1 LERTLKIRNQ
11 QDFAAGF
18 MYIVVGLFF
27 ASLATGYQMG
37 TAAKMGPGY
46 FPFCL
51 GMLLAAI
58 GLIVLLSAITKKA
71 AEVKLKKW
79 DLKSVI
85 WITGAVVLY
94 GVLLSTMGFFVA
106 LITLVFV
113 SASASHEF
121 KWKGTVINAL
131 VLLVFTY
138 LAFVVGLKLQ
148 FPLWPFF
155 LNN

>member
-51 GMLLAAI
+51 GMLLAAL
-58 GLIVLLSAITKKA
+58 GLLVLLGSITKKA
-71 AEVKLKKW
+71 PSLKLAKW

-85 WITGAVVLY
+85 WITGSVILY
-94 GVLLSTMGFFVA
+94 GVLLSTMGFFIA
-106 LITLVFV
+106 LLALVFI
-113 SASASHEF
+113 SASASHEYS
-121 KWKGTVINAL
+121 WKGTILNAL
-131 VLLVFTY
+131 ILLVFTY

>member
-1 LERTLKIRNQ
+1 MKIRNQ
-11 QDFAAGF
+11 KDFGAGI
-18 MYIVVGLFF
+18 MYMIIGLFF
-27 ASLATGYQMG
+27 TVLALQYQMG

-51 GMLLAAI
+51 GMLLAVI

-71 AEVKLKKW
+71 AEVKLKRW

-94 GVLLSTMGFFVA
+94 GVLLTTMGFFVA

-121 KWKGTVINAL
+121 KWKGTIVNAL
-131 VLLVFTY
+131 ILLIFTY

>member
-1 LERTLKIRNQ
+1 MKIRNQ

-27 ASLATGYQMG
+27 ASIARNYQMG

-46 FPFCL
+46 FPFWL
-51 GMLLAAI
+51 GMMLALI
-58 GLIVLLSAITKKA
+58 GLIVLLNALTKKA
-71 AEVKLKKW
+71 TEVKLKKW
-79 DLKSVI
+79 DVKSVI

-121 KWKGTVINAL
+121 RWKGTVINAL

-155 LNN
+155 LNK

>member
-1 LERTLKIRNQ
+1 M
-11 QDFAAGF
+11 F
-18 MYIVVGLFF
+18 
-27 ASLATGYQMG
+27 LA
-37 TAAKMGPGY
+37 
-46 FPFCL
+46 L
-51 GMLLAAI
+51 I
-58 GLIVLLSAITKKA
+58 GLVVLLSATTKKA
-71 AEVKLKKW
+71 TEVKLKKW

-113 SASASHEF
+113 AASASHEF
-121 KWKGTVINAL
+121 KWKGTVINAV

-155 LNN
+155 LNK